1 MILSTLIL
9 ALAASAHA
17 RPNADMCVALY
28 EQNRDSSRL
37 DACLGLARQFSVDQ
51 QRVMDMCDMLQVESE
66 RRGFTIQS
74 AQLTFKGKPMTC
86 TFTPSVD
93 K

>member
-9 ALAASAHA
+9 ALSASTHV
-17 RPNADMCVALY
+17 PNVEICVALY

-37 DACLGLARQFSVDQ
+37 DACLGLAKRFSVDQ

-66 RRGFTIQS
+66 RRGFAILS
-74 AQLTFKGKPMTC
+74 ARLTFKGKPMTC
-86 TFTPSVD
+86 TFTLPAG